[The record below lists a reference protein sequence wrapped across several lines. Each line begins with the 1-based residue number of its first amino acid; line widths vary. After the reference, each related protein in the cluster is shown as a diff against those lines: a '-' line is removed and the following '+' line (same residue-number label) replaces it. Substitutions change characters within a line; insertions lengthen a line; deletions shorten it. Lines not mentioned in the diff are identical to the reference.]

1 MLISKQHED
10 LSELQRRE
18 IAQLASGIGIRTVL
32 CSMGEHDGEP
42 AYEGWDG
49 QHILLSN
56 GVGEGILYSTKH
68 GAQLAALRLIK
79 ELIP

>member
-1 MLISKQHED
+1 MMVSKQHED
-10 LSELQRRE
+10 LTDQRAE
-18 IAQLASGIGIRTVL
+18 IAEIADALGIKAVL
-32 CSMGEHDGEP
+32 CSMGEVDGNP
-42 AYEGWDG
+42 GYEGWDV
-49 QHILLSN
+49 QHAMLCD